1 MFGWLLTRMLPF
13 VPMPLVKAISSRY
26 VAGVTLGEAAGRVGL
41 LNGQGYKATI
51 DILGEDA
58 KDAAHADGTVLGY
71 QNVLARIMA
80 DGLDSNISVKLSHLG
95 IRLNQSDAEARL
107 SRILDTAAG
116 LGSFVRIDMEDS
128 GLTGTTLDLYR
139 ALRTKY
145 PHVGTVLQAALHRT
159 ADDARAL
166 AAEGANLRL
175 CKGIYREPRAI
186 AFQSKADIRQ
196 SYLETAEVLLSAE
209 RTYTAFATHDRVL
222 LQRLLE
228 LTQRMEVPRDRF
240 EFQALLGVPV
250 DDVLSGLVFNGYT
263 VRWYVPFGEEW
274 YAYSTRRLKE
284 NPKMASYIV
293 RHWFGR

>member
-1 MFGWLLTRMLPF
+1 MF
-13 VPMPLVKAISSRY
+13 SSR
-26 VAGVTLGEAAGRVGL
+26 LMSF
-41 LNGQGYKATI
+41 
-51 DILGEDA
+51 
-58 KDAAHADGTVLGY
+58 AD
-71 QNVLARIMA
+71 
-80 DGLDSNISVKLSHLG
+80 S
-95 IRLNQSDAEARL
+95 QSDAEARL